1 MQNAVFGFVASFQDD
16 KTCHSKVFAGVAVG
30 LALHR
35 TISYL
40 RRSQRQSELQKQ
52 AEKKRMIRDQARD
65 AFIIEAKKYGSSP
78 DAATHEHAVAVCDMT
93 AQELAEKFQASLSN
107 ESSVEDT
114 MRVLALRAAGAG
126 RTLGS
131 NAEEL
136 FSEAMEIAKSLDQEP
151 VVQRQSK
158 PLFGVGVSIKD
169 CINVRGCDSTCG
181 LAAKTFQPA
190 QEDSVI
196 VEMLRDA
203 GAIPFV
209 RGNIPQCLMIPESS
223 NAIWGTAL
231 NPWNIARTPGGSSG
245 GEAALVA
252 CGAAP
257 IAIGTD
263 IGGSIR
269 IPSNCCG
276 VYGFKPTPERIS
288 NLGIPAPRPKGEN
301 GQRGIVASPG
311 PIARC
316 VADLVSVMRVW
327 WQPYATNKM
336 FQRDP
341 YIPPVEFNES
351 SFSGTAKKTLRIGY
365 YTDDAYCES
374 APSFK
379 RAVLQAKAAL
389 EQAGH
394 TVVPFEV
401 PSATE
406 YPDIMFQVLSADGN
420 MQGFMDGC
428 EGEALLDDYKD
439 MYRYATIPNAVRPLL
454 ATLLRW
460 LGQPRASKI
469 VRAAGKKT
477 AYQYWQSV
485 AQLNRYRR
493 AFVAK
498 MNADGIDAILLPG
511 GTLPAVPHHASKK
524 IMPCM
529 SMTYLYNI
537 LHFPAGTVPITQ
549 VQPGETTYSSRYTD
563 KLAKDMA
570 ATLHGAE
577 GLPVCVQVAARPFD
591 DELCLRVMAEVESGI
606 AYDTKPS
613 AHKFNGG
620 STDLETALTV

>member
-420 MQGFMDGC
+420 MQGFMDGYVASC
-428 EGEALLDDYKD
+428 TDK
-439 MYRYATIPNAVRPLL
+439 PLVL
-454 ATLLRW
+454 MGTFAYGRDFFQLQFQQTTL
-460 LGQPRASKI
+460 S
-469 VRAAGKKT
+469 
-477 AYQYWQSV
+477 
-485 AQLNRYRR
+485 
-493 AFVAK
+493 
-498 MNADGIDAILLPG
+498 MN
-511 GTLPAVPHHASKK
+511 TS
-524 IMPCM
+524 
-529 SMTYLYNI
+529 
-537 LHFPAGTVPITQ
+537 Q
-549 VQPGETTYSSRYTD
+549 VQLQQASPGCCACAVEW
-563 KLAKDMA
+563 
-570 ATLHGAE
+570 LHGDNVRWCCACNVWSR
-577 GLPVCVQVAARPFD
+577 GVGDVQCARAWPGARVKRCWTTTKTCTAMQPSPTPCVRCSPRCCGGWGSPARPRSY
-591 DELCLRVMAEVESGI
+591 EPQGRRRHTSTGRAL
-606 AYDTKPS
+606 PS
-613 AHKFNGG
+613 
-620 STDLETALTV
+620 